1 VATGAS
7 ASTNLENDPMTTA
20 TRETTSHTLEVPGAT
35 LTYDVRPGTATDQPP
50 LFLIGSPMGA
60 GGFTTLAG
68 HFPERTVVTYDP
80 RNNGERSTADD
91 PASPITAEVQADDV
105 HRVIEAIGGGPVD
118 LFASSGG
125 AIVALAL
132 ITAHP
137 KDVRTAVAHEPPLAS
152 VVPDREQAIAATQAI
167 YDTYNAKGFGH
178 GMAKFMQVVMHQ
190 GPFTPEFLA
199 APAPDPAMFGM
210 PTEDDG
216 KRTDLM
222 LGHSVRWLT
231 SYEPDVAALNAAP
244 TRLVVGV
251 GETSAEAPAG
261 RGGTALAERL
271 GTTATRFPG
280 GHDGFLG
287 GEYGQTGEPDAFA
300 AKLREVLAAA

>member
-1 VATGAS
+1 
-7 ASTNLENDPMTTA
+7 MTTA
-20 TRETTSHTLEVPGAT
+20 TRDKTTHTLAAPGAT
-35 LTYDVRPGTATDQPP
+35 ITYDVWAGSSSTEPP
-50 LFLIGSPMGA
+50 LMLIGSPMGA

-91 PASPITAEVQADDV
+91 PSTPITPQVQADDV
-105 HRVIEAIGGGPVD
+105 HRVIEAVGAGPVD

-125 AIVALAL
+125 AIVALDLVARY
-132 ITAHP
+132 P
-137 KDVRTAVAHEPPLAS
+137 GDVRTLVAHEPPLAS
-152 VVPDREQAIAATQAI
+152 IVPDREHALAANRSIHDA
-167 YDTYNAKGFGH
+167 YMAGGWGA
-178 GMAKFMQVVMHQ
+178 GMARFMQVVMHQ
-190 GPFTPEFLA
+190 GPFTPEVVA

-210 PTEDDG
+210 PTQDDG

-222 LGHSVRWLT
+222 LGHSVRYLT
-231 SYEPDVAALNAAP
+231 SYEPDFAALKAAP
-244 TRLVVGV
+244 TRIVVGV
-251 GETSAEAPAG
+251 GETSGEALAG
-261 RGGTALAERL
+261 RGGVAVAERL

-300 AKLREVLAAA
+300 AKLREVLATS

>member
-1 VATGAS
+1 
-7 ASTNLENDPMTTA
+7 MTTA
-20 TRETTSHTLEVPGAT
+20 TRDKTTHTLDVPGAT
-35 LTYDVRPGTATDQPP
+35 LAYDVWPGTSTAEPP

-68 HFPERTVVTYDP
+68 HFPERTVITYDP

-91 PASPITAEVQADDV
+91 PSTPITPDVQAGDV
-105 HRVIEAIGGGPVD
+105 HRVIEAAGGGPVD
-118 LFASSGG
+118 MFASSGG

-132 ITAHP
+132 IAAHP
-137 KDVRTAVAHEPPLAS
+137 DDLRVAVAHEPPLAS
-152 VVPDREQAIAATQAI
+152 IVPDREHALAANRAIHDAYMAG
-167 YDTYNAKGFGH
+167 GFPA
-178 GMAKFMQVVMHQ
+178 GMARFMQVVMHQ
-190 GPFTPEFLA
+190 GPFTPEVVA
-199 APAPDPAMFGM
+199 QPAPDPAMFGM

-231 SYEPDVAALNAAP
+231 SYEPDFEALKAAP

-251 GETSAEAPAG
+251 GETSAEALAG
-261 RGGTALAERL
+261 RGGTALAQRL

-287 GEYGQTGEPDAFA
+287 GEYGQQGEPDAFA
-300 AKLREVLAAA
+300 AKLREVLATA

>member
-1 VATGAS
+1 
-7 ASTNLENDPMTTA
+7 MTTA
-20 TRETTSHTLEVPGAT
+20 TRAKTSHTLEVPGAT
-35 LTYDVRPGTATDQPP
+35 LAYDVWHGTSTTEPP

-68 HFPERTVVTYDP
+68 HFPDRKIVTYDP

-91 PASPITAEVQADDV
+91 PSVPITPQVQAEDV
-105 HRVIEAIGGGPVD
+105 HAVIDAVGGGPFD
-118 LFASSGG
+118 MFASSGG
-125 AIVALAL
+125 AVVALAL
-132 ITAHP
+132 VAAHP
-137 KDVRTAVAHEPPLAS
+137 NDLRVAVAHEPPLAS
-152 VVPDREQAIAATQAI
+152 IVPDREHALAANKAIHDAYLAG
-167 YDTYNAKGFGH
+167 GFPA
-178 GMAKFMQVVMHQ
+178 GMARFMQVVMHQ

-199 APAPDPAMFGM
+199 SPAPDPAMFGM

-222 LGHSVRWLT
+222 LGHSVVWLT
-231 SYEPDVAALNAAP
+231 SYVPDVAALKAAP

-251 GETSAEAPAG
+251 GETSADALAG
-261 RGGTALAERL
+261 RGGLALAEQL

-287 GEYGQTGEPDAFA
+287 GEYGQHGEPDAFA
-300 AKLREVLAAA
+300 AKLREVLAAD